1 MTIQNLKIGQYLK
14 DDNLVCKVVA
24 IYDDKFEV
32 QYISGAVFT
41 YRQIDL
47 DNKTLDSYIG

>member
-14 DDNLVCKVVA
+14 DGNLVCKVVT
-24 IYDDKFEV
+24 IYADKFEV
-32 QYISGAVFT
+32 QYISGACFT

-47 DNKTLDSYIG
+47 DNKILDSYIG

>member
-14 DDNLVCKVVA
+14 DGNLVCKVVT
-24 IYDDKFEV
+24 IYADKFEV
-32 QYISGAVFT
+32 QYISGAFFT

-47 DNKTLDSYIG
+47 DNKILDSYIG